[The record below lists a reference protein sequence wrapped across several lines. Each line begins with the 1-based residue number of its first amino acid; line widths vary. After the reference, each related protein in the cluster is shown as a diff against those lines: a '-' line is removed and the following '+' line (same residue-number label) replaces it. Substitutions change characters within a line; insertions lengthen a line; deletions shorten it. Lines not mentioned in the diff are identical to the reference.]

1 MRLFVYGTLKRKQ
14 EKDTHY
20 VNGSLYNVGYFPALI
35 LDGAK
40 LISGQ
45 VLNVTDEI
53 LRNLDRYEGVPDL
66 YTRERT
72 TAFSLEDGAA
82 EEVWVYQW
90 ARGIEE
96 LEEIDGWKL

>member
-1 MRLFVYGTLKRKQ
+1 MRLFCYGTLKGAG
-14 EKDTHY
+14 KDTHY
-20 VNGSLYNVGYFPALI
+20 VNGKLYSVGFFPAII
-35 LDGAK
+35 LNGEKRIA
-40 LISGQ
+40 GQ
-45 VLNVTDEI
+45 ILNVTE
-53 LRNLDRYEGVPDL
+53 LELQHLDRYEGVPDL